1 MSKRPDTN
9 TLHARIRSNI
19 ERKILSGAWKPGDR
33 IPFEHELME
42 KYQCSRMT
50 VNKAIAELVSAGL
63 VVRRRRAGSFVAQ
76 PPVHLSI
83 LDIPDIQAEIRQRGQ
98 DYSYKLIS
106 RAVRKP
112 ARGNA
117 DEQALADGGALLAV
131 ECLHSANKRPFA
143 LERRL
148 IALKAVPSAAEADFA
163 HIAPGAW
170 LLNHVPWTQAEHRVS
185 AVNADAKVSGA
196 LAIDPHAACL
206 RLERRTWRNGV
217 AITHVVQ
224 TFAGESY
231 HLAGS
236 FTPTRAKRR

>member
-1 MSKRPDTN
+1 M
-9 TLHARIRSNI
+9 
-19 ERKILSGAWKPGDR
+19 G
-33 IPFEHELME
+33 

-83 LDIPDIQAEIRQRGQ
+83 LDIPDIQGEIRQRGQ
-98 DYSYKLIS
+98 DYSYKLIA

-112 ARGNA
+112 VRSHA
-117 DEQALADGGALLAV
+117 DEQALADGGSLLVV

-148 IALKAVPSAAEADFA
+148 IALKSVPQAAEADFA
-163 HIAPGAW
+163 LVSPGAW
-170 LLNHVPWTQAEHRVS
+170 LLDHVPWTQAEHRVS
-185 AVNADAKVSGA
+185 AVNADDAVSGA
-196 LAIDPHAACL
+196 LAIDPQAACL

>member
-9 TLHARIRSNI
+9 TLYARIRSNI

-83 LDIPDIQAEIRQRGQ
+83 LDIPDIQAEIRRRGQ

-106 RAVRKP
+106 CAVRKP
-112 ARGNA
+112 APASRTA
-117 DEQALADGGALLAV
+117 RDGPA
-131 ECLHSANKRPFA
+131 
-143 LERRL
+143 
-148 IALKAVPSAAEADFA
+148 
-163 HIAPGAW
+163 
-170 LLNHVPWTQAEHRVS
+170 
-185 AVNADAKVSGA
+185 
-196 LAIDPHAACL
+196 
-206 RLERRTWRNGV
+206 
-217 AITHVVQ
+217 
-224 TFAGESY
+224 
-231 HLAGS
+231 
-236 FTPTRAKRR
+236 